1 MLKGIDQ
8 RLTAEIVHV
17 LMLMGHGDDLVICD
31 VNHPAATIAAETTYG
46 QLIAM
51 GGCDIP
57 TAARAILSL
66 MPLDSFVP
74 APVSRMQVVGDP
86 DGQAPVFARMQAV
99 IDAAEGRPV
108 PMQALERFAFYDA
121 AKRAFAIIRTADS
134 GPYGCFILKKGV
146 VDLPELRDGEA

>member
-8 RLTAEIVHV
+8 RLSAEIVHV
-17 LMLMGHGDDLVICD
+17 LMLMGHGDDIVICD
-31 VNHPAATIAAETTYG
+31 VNHPAASIAKDTTHG
-46 QLIAM
+46 CLIDM

-66 MPLDSFVP
+66 MPLDDFVP
-74 APVSRMQVVGDP
+74 APVTRMEVVGDP
-86 DGQAPVFARMQAV
+86 AARMPVFDRMQAV

-108 PMQALERFAFYDA
+108 AMAAVERFAFYA
-121 AKRAFAIIRTADS
+121 AARRAFAIVRTADS

-146 VDLPELRDGEA
+146 ISLPPL

>member
-8 RLTAEIVHV
+8 RLSAEIVQV

-46 QLIAM
+46 RMIDM

-66 MPLDSFVP
+66 MPLDTFVP
-74 APVSRMQVVGDP
+74 APVSRMLVVGNP
-86 DGQAPVFARMQAV
+86 EGQVPIFARMQSV
-99 IDAAEGRPV
+99 VDEAEGRPV
-108 PMQALERFAFYDA
+108 PIQAL
-121 AKRAFAIIRTADS
+121 
-134 GPYGCFILKKGV
+134 
-146 VDLPELRDGEA
+146 